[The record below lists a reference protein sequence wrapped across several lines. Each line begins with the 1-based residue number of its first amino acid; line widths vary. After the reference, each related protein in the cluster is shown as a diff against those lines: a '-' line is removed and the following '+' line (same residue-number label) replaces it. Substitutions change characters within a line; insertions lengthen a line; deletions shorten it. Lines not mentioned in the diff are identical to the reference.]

1 MKTRLILFDLYKT
14 LIDMS
19 LDEYSIEPWSNLA
32 LFLRYKDIHCDGEA
46 LRKIFFLTIHQEYQS
61 GMAETPYPEID
72 MVTVL
77 RKVLAVDQPVDD
89 QVLID
94 ALQMLRALITRHFGL
109 FSDVLPT
116 LTQLKTKYQ
125 LGVVTNAHRLYA
137 EAEIKMLGLD
147 SWWDVVIMS
156 SDYGISKP
164 APELFHMALEKL
176 QVSPAEAI
184 YVGDSIEHDV
194 AGARNAGLKV
204 VHIRRE
210 YLVAHPSQPLPDWS
224 IESLDELLSIVN

>member
-19 LDEYSIEPWSNLA
+19 IDEASIESWSNLA
-32 LFLRYKDIHCDGEA
+32 LFLRYKDIHCDAEA
-46 LRKIFFLTIHQEYQS
+46 LRKTFFLTIQQEYQS
-61 GMAETPYPEID
+61 RLAETPYPEID

-77 RKVLAVDQPVDD
+77 RKALAVDQTVDEH
-89 QVLID
+89 VLID

-109 FSDVLPT
+109 FPDVLPI
-116 LTQLKTKYQ
+116 LAQLKPKYQ
-125 LGVVTNAHRLYA
+125 LGLVTNAYRLYA
-137 EAEIKMLGLD
+137 EAEIRMLGLD
-147 SWWDVVIMS
+147 QWWDVVVMS
-156 SDYGISKP
+156 SDHGISKP
-164 APELFHMALEKL
+164 APELFQLALEQL
-176 QVSPAEAI
+176 QISPAEAI

-210 YLVAHPSQPLPDWS
+210 DLVANHSQPLPDWS
-224 IESLDELLSIVN
+224 IQSLDELLSIVN

>member
-19 LDEYSIEPWSNLA
+19 LDEESIESWSNLA

-46 LRKIFFLTIHQEYQS
+46 LRETFFLMIQQEYQA
-61 GMAETPYPEID
+61 GLTETPYPEID

-77 RKVLAVDQPVDD
+77 RKAIAADQTMDE

-94 ALQMLRALITRHFGL
+94 ALQMLRALITRRFGL
-109 FSDVLPT
+109 FPDVLPT

-125 LGVVTNAHRLYA
+125 LGLVTNAHRLYA

-147 SWWDVVIMS
+147 QWWDVVIMS
-156 SDYGISKP
+156 SDHGISKP
-164 APELFHMALEKL
+164 APELFHLALEQL

-184 YVGDSIEHDV
+184 YVGDSLEHDV

-210 YLVAHPSQPLPDWS
+210 DLVATPSQPLPDWS
-224 IESLDELLSIVN
+224 IGSLDELLSIVN

>member
-14 LIDMS
+14 LIDMH
-19 LDEYSIEPWSNLA
+19 LDEKSIEPWSNLA

-46 LRKIFFLTIHQEYQS
+46 LRESFFLTIQQEYQS
-61 GMAETPYPEID
+61 ALAKTPYPEID

-77 RKVLAVDQPVDD
+77 RKTIAVDQAVDE

-94 ALQMLRALITRHFGL
+94 ALQMLRALITRRFGL
-109 FSDVLPT
+109 FPDVLPT

-125 LGVVTNAHRLYA
+125 LGLVTNAFRLYA

-147 SWWDVVIMS
+147 RWWDVIVMS
-156 SDYGISKP
+156 SDHGISKP
-164 APELFHMALEKL
+164 APELFHLALEQL
-176 QVSPAEAI
+176 QIVPAEAI

-204 VHIRRE
+204 VHIKRE
-210 YLVAHPSQPLPDWS
+210 DLVADPSQPLPDWS
-224 IESLDELLSIVN
+224 IRSLDELLSIVN

>member
-14 LIDMS
+14 LIDMH
-19 LDEYSIEPWSNLA
+19 LDEKSIEPWSNLA

-46 LRKIFFLTIHQEYQS
+46 LRESFFLTIQQEYQS
-61 GMAETPYPEID
+61 ALAETPYPEID

-77 RKVLAVDQPVDD
+77 RKTIAVDQAVDE

-94 ALQMLRALITRHFGL
+94 ALQMLRALITRRFGL
-109 FSDVLPT
+109 FPDVLPT

-125 LGVVTNAHRLYA
+125 LGLVTNAYRLYA
-137 EAEIKMLGLD
+137 EAEIRMLGLD
-147 SWWDVVIMS
+147 QWWDVIVMS
-156 SDYGISKP
+156 SDHGISKP
-164 APELFHMALEKL
+164 APELFHLALEQL

-204 VHIRRE
+204 VHIKRE
-210 YLVAHPSQPLPDWS
+210 DLVADPSQPLPDWS
-224 IESLDELLSIVN
+224 IESLDELLSIVH

>member
-1 MKTRLILFDLYKT
+1 
-14 LIDMS
+14 
-19 LDEYSIEPWSNLA
+19 

-137 EAEIKMLGLD
+137 EAEMKMLGLD